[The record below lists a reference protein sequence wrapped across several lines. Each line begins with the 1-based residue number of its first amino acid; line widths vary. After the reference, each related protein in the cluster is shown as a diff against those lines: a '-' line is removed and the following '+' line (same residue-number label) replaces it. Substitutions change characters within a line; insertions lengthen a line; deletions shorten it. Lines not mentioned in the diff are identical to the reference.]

1 MVVSGAIITCL
12 VVFWNRWTR
21 RTLQVDDP
29 GGHHR
34 SNPKLCILVPFRDRF
49 DELTQFV
56 PHMTRYLHNQGVAHD
71 IFVINQVD
79 GYRFNRASLLNA
91 GFLESQKE
99 MSPCDYVA
107 LHDVD
112 LVPKNPKIRYD
123 QFPAS
128 GPMHLAP
135 PGLHPKYDFPDFMG
149 GILLL
154 TSAHFKMVNGLS
166 NRYWGWGL
174 EDDEFRARIKDGGLT
189 VSRPDLGAIGTGKDD
204 TFVHNHSARKRR
216 RDYTKCHN
224 QLENTRLRDRLTGVK
239 DVQYSL
245 VSKQSL
251 QIDNSPMTL
260 LNVNLECDKT
270 KTPWC
275 DCNGVEPDQPKK
287 FKRTEDSIMPRM
299 PRKAKA

>member
-1 MVVSGAIITCL
+1 MLLRLWRREKHLMVVSGAIITCL

-34 SNPKLCILVPFRDRF
+34 ANPKLCILVPFRDRF

-135 PGLHPKYDFPDFMG
+135 PGLHPKVG
-149 GILLL
+149 
-154 TSAHFKMVNGLS
+154 HV
-166 NRYWGWGL
+166 
-174 EDDEFRARIKDGGLT
+174 
-189 VSRPDLGAIGTGKDD
+189 
-204 TFVHNHSARKRR
+204 
-216 RDYTKCHN
+216 
-224 QLENTRLRDRLTGVK
+224 
-239 DVQYSL
+239 
-245 VSKQSL
+245 
-251 QIDNSPMTL
+251 
-260 LNVNLECDKT
+260 
-270 KTPWC
+270 
-275 DCNGVEPDQPKK
+275 
-287 FKRTEDSIMPRM
+287 
-299 PRKAKA
+299 